1 MRFFGIFFIKIGS
14 KIEIYKINSRFLT
27 KFYKILDFLEKIC
40 KPVYKCFLSSSVIIV
55 RMAERSGAQFFTLYI
70 LSGNCSHRFEPYR
83 LRIFF
88 FYFLQNT
95 EIIRIFLFWF
105 KGHFWSKDSKI
116 DSWIALQI
124 RLLQYFFLSFPR

>member
-40 KPVYKCFLSSSVIIV
+40 KPVYKCFLSIFWLIV
-55 RMAERSGAQFFTLYI
+55 RMAERSGMQFFTLYI

-95 EIIRIFLFWF
+95 EIIRINVNISFFGLKAIFEA
-105 KGHFWSKDSKI
+105 KTPKLIVELHYKLG
-116 DSWIALQI
+116 
-124 RLLQYFFLSFPR
+124 YFSIFF